1 MLTWL
6 PQYLVDARGLDTQE
20 TILVYALP
28 ILLVLVFNVAG
39 GYMLRAGVPLAPL
52 LAFSLVLQAA
62 VWFLLPSF
70 DDLAFGLAGLVVF
83 GIAAGISPTCLFAAP
98 ALILGPSNAG
108 GSAFGVIM
116 TGRSSGVLLGPILLP
131 PVLLAMGAW
140 RGIGPIFGGVSLAA
154 AFVTLGLFVILA
166 RRGAPA

>member
-1 MLTWL
+1 
-6 PQYLVDARGLDTQE
+6 
-20 TILVYALP
+20 
-28 ILLVLVFNVAG
+28 
-39 GYMLRAGVPLAPL
+39 L
-52 LAFSLVLQAA
+52 LAFSLLLQAA

-70 DDLAFGLAGLVVF
+70 DDMAFGLAGLVVF

-116 TGRSSGVLLGPILLP
+116 TGRSTGVLLGPILLP

-140 RGIGPIFGGVSLAA
+140 RDIGPIFGGVSLAA
-154 AFVTLGLFVILA
+154 TLVTLGLIAVLT
-166 RRGAPA
+166 RRGGDKRTA